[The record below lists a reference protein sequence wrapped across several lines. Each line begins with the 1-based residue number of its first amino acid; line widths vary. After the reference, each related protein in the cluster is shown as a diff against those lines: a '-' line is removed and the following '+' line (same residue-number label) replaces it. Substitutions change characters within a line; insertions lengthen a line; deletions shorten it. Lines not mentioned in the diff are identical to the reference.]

1 VTDTNV
7 LKLVQPGTFSDL
19 LTDVLRSGEHAL
31 LVPIRSRA
39 ALLVPSTRLT
49 ALRPNLSH
57 TPADVGLAAKPR
69 SIGSTRIGLTGLVS
83 HATDREDRYSP
94 TNRRATEVPADSNQP
109 FDDFKDLPLAN
120 PGFLPRSQDRLR

>member
-19 LTDVLRSGEHAL
+19 LTDVLRSGAHAL
-31 LVPIRSRA
+31 LVPIRPRA

-69 SIGSTRIGLTGLVS
+69 SIGSTLIGLTGLVS

-94 TNRRATEVPADSNQP
+94 QP